1 MTDIVTIYAIFG
13 STEEAQAIGEAMIAE
28 KRAAC
33 VNILAPCRS
42 LFRWDG
48 DVQAEE
54 EIPALFKTT
63 RAGADALMNAIIERH
78 SYDTPALCV
87 WPIDRAA
94 PGYAEWVGE
103 EVDEA

>member
-13 STEEAQAIGEAMIAE
+13 SSEEAETIGAAMVEA
-28 KRAAC
+28 RLAAC

-48 DVQAEE
+48 EVQAEE
-54 EIPALFKTT
+54 EVPALFKTT
-63 RAGADALMNAIIERH
+63 REGAEALIAAIAERH
-78 SYDTPALCV
+78 SYDMPAICV

-103 EVDEA
+103 ETDE

>member
-1 MTDIVTIYAIFG
+1 MTDIVTIYAVFG
-13 STEEAQAIGEAMIAE
+13 STEEAETIGAAMIE
-28 KRAAC
+28 ERLAAC

-48 DVQAEE
+48 AVQEE
-54 EIPALFKTT
+54 EEVPALFKTT
-63 RAGADALMNAIIERH
+63 RAKTEVLIAAIAERH

-103 EVDEA
+103 ETAE

>member
-13 STEEAQAIGEAMIAE
+13 SNEEAKTIGAAMIE
-28 KRAAC
+28 ERLAAC

-48 DVQAEE
+48 AVQEQEE
-54 EIPALFKTT
+54 VPALFKTT
-63 RAGADALMNAIIERH
+63 RAGADALIAAIAERH

-103 EVDEA
+103 ETAE